1 MPLTVVL
8 VQGNVAQGQKW
19 DQDLAVR
26 IFRHYLDLTAQ
37 GGRGP
42 RVVIWP
48 ETAFPGLLDAT
59 RRRGR

>member
-19 DQDLAVR
+19 NQDLAVR

-37 GGRGP
+37 GAGP
-42 RVVIWP
+42 RDRPW
-48 ETAFPGLLDAT
+48 
-59 RRRGR
+59 